1 MKNENFYWIGK
12 KQTRKL
18 FKNNFTLYFKY
29 MVFMVAFMI
38 TRITILFYPLG
49 RLSEEQL
56 VKNLKEYRS
65 FKLDTLFD
73 QIEDKEKV
81 KNTLLVHVIKV
92 LIMLSIGIIIY
103 TVFWSLRNLGNMIDL
118 NSYFEEKYI
127 KYIFITPPLLVG
139 LGFAIYIHLIF
150 EMATHLIVSKNMK
163 LTNALVSSLEI
174 MKNKNRVRLF
184 LIYFLNILE
193 IIVVFVLSVFFIN
206 MMDDQFSHQV
216 AILITV
222 VLEIFMLFVVTKVFI
237 TISISK
243 RLLLNNLAKDYNYE
257 KSEELPFEVLREQKL
272 NELFDKSNEVI

>member
-174 MKNKNRVRLF
+174 MKNKNRVKLF

-193 IIVVFVLSVFFIN
+193 IIVVFVLSVFFIK